1 MLEIDDE
8 FWYVLRHT
16 FWKSSNHPDLVSH
29 VSKTFMVFHTD
40 ADWIPLYLKSVTR
53 KVFLQ
58 ISEEKDNQILS
69 KFWKS
74 AMVSSE
80 LEKTKRERWCL
91 FFKDRRLRHPRR
103 QQLPHL
109 SSALRPPC
117 NSLHCRWIYKLTS
130 LARLTDSFLS
140 WLLKLKLSFLYNPL
154 L

>member
-1 MLEIDDE
+1 MLVIDDE
-8 FWYVLRHT
+8 FCKLLRHT
-16 FWKSSNHPDLVSH
+16 FWKSSNHPYLVSH
-29 VSKTFMVFHTD
+29 LSSHLSFVVYGFPYWCWLNSTLFKKCNQEGLLT
-40 ADWIPLYLKSVTR
+40 K
-53 KVFLQ
+53 
-58 ISEEKDNQILS
+58 ISEEKGNQILS
-69 KFWKS
+69 KFWNS

-140 WLLKLKLSFLYNPL
+140 WLLKLKLSFL
-154 L
+154 